1 MKRLLLNT
9 EFKNLL
15 REKVA
20 VIIAAFSIILAGLAF
35 LNGHFFSQ
43 SQSEVVEAAWT
54 SQQHNI
60 TEAATQLPLRLSTTE
75 PVKWWQDRYDLRAQ
89 AFYVMVNYA
98 TKPPLPASPIAIG
111 QADVLPYYFRMLVQ
125 EKQQVVQQYDYVH
138 PLNLLL
144 GQFDL
149 SFVLI
154 YLLPLLTIGICFNA
168 LSNEQH
174 SGQLRLL
181 LLQGG
186 SAGQLLTIQILSRG
200 AIVLLPFLVISN
212 LFFMLFREQIELQTL
227 TKFTLITLLYGGFW
241 LALCAWVNS
250 RGKSAA
256 TNAAILVTCWLSF
269 VVVLPA
275 LINTFITHAD
285 PTPSRIQYID
295 SLRASTDEAKK
306 AAEKTLAQFFQD
318 HPELA
323 SSSVSGSDFATKK
336 IATINAVEQAMQ
348 AFDEQYQQIQQ
359 AQLGKAMWLKYLSV
373 ATLTHSILVELSGN
387 GLVRHNAFMAQ
398 VQRHHQALQSFFA
411 AGIVEANQQGDFSPC
426 KGCNA
431 RPTITDLST
440 LPQFDKDFPTPNVNL
455 APMLWLIVLSLLLIY
470 RTSRNVGVLA
480 APQTSKVVV

>member
-1 MKRLLLNT
+1 MKRLLIST
-9 EFKNLL
+9 EFKHLC
-15 REKVA
+15 REKVTFIIVIFSVVLA
-20 VIIAAFSIILAGLAF
+20 VLAF
-35 LNGHFFSQ
+35 FNGHLFSETQSKVVKTALQ
-43 SQSEVVEAAWT
+43 SQQDS
-54 SQQHNI
+54 I
-60 TEAATQLPLRLSTTE
+60 TTAATQLPERLSTTE
-75 PVKWWQDRYDLRAQ
+75 PVNWWQDRYDLRAQ

-98 TKPPLPASPIAIG
+98 TKPPLAQSPIAIG

-154 YLLPLLTIGICFNA
+154 YLLPLLIIGICFNA

-174 SGQLRLL
+174 NGQLRLF

-186 SAGQLLTIQILSRG
+186 SASQLLTIQILLRG
-200 AIVLLPFLVISN
+200 AIILIPFLLISN
-212 LFFMLFREQIELQTL
+212 LLFVLVRPHIDPAVLL
-227 TKFTLITLLYGGFW
+227 SFTIIALLYCCFW

-275 LINTFITHAD
+275 LINTFITHAN
-285 PTPSRIQYID
+285 PTPSRMQYLD
-295 SLRASTDEAKK
+295 SFRAHTDEAKK

-323 SSSVSGSDFATKK
+323 NANGSGSDFATKK
-336 IATINAVEQAMQ
+336 IATISAVEQAMQ
-348 AFDEQYQQIQQ
+348 ELDVQYHQIQQ
-359 AQLGKAMWLKYLSV
+359 AQLDKVMWLKYLSV
-373 ATLTHSILVELSGN
+373 ATLTHSMLVELSGN
-387 GLVRHNAFMAQ
+387 GLSRHTAFMSQ
-398 VQRHHQALQSFFA
+398 VQMHHQALQSFFA
-411 AGIVEANQQGDFSPC
+411 KEIVKANQNGDFSPC

-440 LPQFDKDFPTPNVNL
+440 LPQFDKHFSTPNVSFTPL
-455 APMLWLIVLSLLLIY
+455 FWLILLSMLLIY
-470 RTSRNVGVLA
+470 STFKNVCTLTR
-480 APQTSKVVV
+480 PQAEGAVI

>member
-9 EFKNLL
+9 EFKNLV
-15 REKVA
+15 REKVT
-20 VIIAAFSIILAGLAF
+20 VIIVAFSIVLAGLAF
-35 LNGHFFSQ
+35 VNGHFFSQ
-43 SQSEVVEAAWT
+43 SQNEVVEAAWT

-75 PVKWWQDRYDLRAQ
+75 PVQWWQDQYDLRAQ

-98 TKPPLPASPIAIG
+98 TKPPLPESPIAIG

-154 YLLPLLTIGICFNA
+154 YLLPLLIIGICFNA

-174 SGQLRLL
+174 SGQLRLF

-186 SAGQLLTIQILSRG
+186 SAGQLLAIQILLRG
-200 AIVLLPFLVISN
+200 AIVLVPFLVFSN
-212 LFFMLFREQIELQTL
+212 LLLVLFREHIEPRTL
-227 TKFTLITLLYGGFW
+227 VSFSLIALLYGCFW
-241 LALCAWVNS
+241 FALCAWVNS

-275 LINTFITHAD
+275 LINTFITHAN

-306 AAEKTLAQFFQD
+306 ASEKTLAQFFQD

-323 SSSVSGSDFATKK
+323 STSASGSDFATKK
-336 IATINAVEQAMQ
+336 IATINAIEQAMQ
-348 AFDEQYQQIQQ
+348 ELDEQYQQIQQ
-359 AQLGKAMWLKYLSV
+359 AQLGKAMWLEYLSV

-398 VQRHHQALQSFFA
+398 VQLHHQALQSFFA
-411 AGIVEANQQGDFSPC
+411 KGIVEANQNGDFSPC

-440 LPQFDKDFPTPNVNL
+440 LPQFDTNFSTPSVNF
-455 APMLWLIVLSLLLIY
+455 APMLWLILLSLLLVY
-470 RTSRNVGVLA
+470 STSRNVCVLA
-480 APQTSKVVV
+480 SPQTTKMVV